1 MNFLRAGVA
10 VLGILLAQFAFA
22 QTYPAKPVTLVV
34 PFSAG
39 GGTDIV
45 ARLVA
50 EKLREPLKMNVL
62 VENRPGASAQIGN
75 RYVIDSA
82 PDGHTLLVGTTSLI
96 NGPALFP
103 KLPYDAAKQLRPV
116 ISLADLPIF
125 LSISTQKHSAKT
137 LKEFVEVAKKTP
149 NMNYGSAG
157 PGTTL
162 HMSAEWF
169 KANTGVQAVHIPFKG
184 SGPEVV
190 ALAGGQVD
198 FAMEN
203 LGAVQP
209 MVQAGRVRLLAVAS
223 PARHPHVPDV
233 PTFKEAG
240 LPDVNLATWIFLMAP
255 AATPDTVVSLLNRT
269 VNDILKMP
277 DTREKLLQ
285 QGFVQAG
292 GSVEEM
298 AQRMRDEAVLWGTVI
313 KNAGIRIDQ

>member
-1 MNFLRAGVA
+1 V
-10 VLGILLAQFAFA
+10 
-22 QTYPAKPVTLVV
+22 LVV
-34 PFSAG
+34 PFPPG

-45 ARLVA
+45 ARFVA
-50 EKLREPLKMNVL
+50 EKLREPLKQNVV

-75 RYVIDSA
+75 KYVVDAA

-96 NGPALFP
+96 NGPALFGN

-116 ISLADLPIF
+116 VSLADLPIF
-125 LSISTQKHSAKT
+125 LSVSTQKHTAKT
-137 LKEFVEVAKKTP
+137 LQEFVEVAKKTP
-149 NMNYGSAG
+149 NLNYGSAG

-169 KANTGVQAVHIPFKG
+169 LANTGVQAVHIPFKG
-184 SGPEVV
+184 SGPQVV

-209 MVQAGRVRLLAVAS
+209 MVQQGRVRLLGVAS
-223 PARHPHVPDV
+223 HSRHPHVPEV

-255 AATPDTVVSLLNRT
+255 AATPDAVVAQLNRSI
-269 VNDILKMP
+269 NDILMTAEMR
-277 DTREKLLQ
+277 DKLLG
-285 QGFVQAG
+285 QGFVPTG
-292 GSVEEM
+292 GTVEAM
-298 AQRMRDEAVLWGTVI
+298 AARMKAEAELWGTVI
-313 KNAGIRIDQ
+313 RNANIKLD